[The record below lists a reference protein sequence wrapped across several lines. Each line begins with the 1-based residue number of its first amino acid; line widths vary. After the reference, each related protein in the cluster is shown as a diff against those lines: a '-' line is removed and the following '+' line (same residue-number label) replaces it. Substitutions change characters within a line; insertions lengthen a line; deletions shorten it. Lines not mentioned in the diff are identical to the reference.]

1 MFEVK
6 VTIGLKKGV
15 SDPEG
20 ANTLK
25 ALKLLGFNN
34 VKEAKMI
41 RTVDLL
47 IDDKN
52 KDEVMHWADQ
62 CARKVIEEHGDKDNY
77 TVAAGITPSGTIHMG
92 NFREIITQE
101 LVKRGLESL
110 GKKVRFMFTGT
121 GFPPPRLLW

>member
-1 MFEVK
+1 MFMFEAK

-25 ALKLLGFNN
+25 ALKLLGFDN

-47 IDDKN
+47 IDGKSKDQVN
-52 KDEVMHWADQ
+52 KSVEQMCQ
-62 CARKVIEEHGDKDNY
+62 
-77 TVAAGITPSGTIHMG
+77 
-92 NFREIITQE
+92 
-101 LVKRGLESL
+101 
-110 GKKVRFMFTGT
+110 
-121 GFPPPRLLW
+121 RLLTNPVIHTYEIKIIEK